1 MLSCLT
7 VVHIPS
13 SATWYLAHICEL
25 VARMLG
31 NCRCDGKWSRDFHI
45 LVRNLCREVGA
56 ESGIHHA
63 LHGRVAG
70 EAMAQ
75 PPSGRSFSGE
85 TRSWFVRVVA
95 RSTSASIVRSTGR
108 ENCRLRAASP
118 IALSKQVDQAAASS
132 CSGLVPMRAE
142 PGIESSTSK
151 RPSEPRDTPW
161 SRPPVVRTLAV

>member
-1 MLSCLT
+1 MRISDWSSDVCSSDLLSCLT

-25 VARMLG
+25 VAHLSG

-75 PPSGRSFSGE
+75 LRRLPGRSE
-85 TRSWFVRVVA
+85 EH
-95 RSTSASIVRSTGR
+95 TSELQPLMRISYAVFCLTKK
-108 ENCRLRAASP
+108 NNTYHD
-118 IALSKQVDQAAASS
+118 IA
-132 CSGLVPMRAE
+132 
-142 PGIESSTSK
+142 
-151 RPSEPRDTPW
+151 
-161 SRPPVVRTLAV
+161 